1 MALSENSGLQT
12 ITLVLT
18 KSQTRRLRALAALRS
33 TEWRRVSISDVAREV
48 VEEGLP
54 VVSSVR
60 NTASSTSGAER
71 EAVAS

>member
-54 VVSSVR
+54 AVSAAR
-60 NTASSTSGAER
+60 DTAFSTSGTER
-71 EAVAS
+71 EVMAS